1 MSLTT
6 GRGPLSPRPAGRFS
20 APVPE
25 GVVYVEPFPRR
36 VRASIGDRWV
46 LDSERVLLV
55 HRAGVPPTYAFP
67 ADDVD
72 GVESE
77 AEPEQPDHVR
87 VEWSA
92 VDAWF
97 EEEQEVFGHPRNPYH
112 RVDCVPTR
120 RRLTVRIG
128 DTTLVDTDDTT
139 GVYETSLAPR
149 LYVDPTAVR
158 TDLLVPSPT
167 LTYCPY
173 KGTASHWSAT
183 IDGELVAD
191 VAWSYEEPLP
201 ECLPIKGMLAFYD
214 REA

>member
-1 MSLTT
+1 
-6 GRGPLSPRPAGRFS
+6 PQPAGRFS
-20 APVPE
+20 APLPE

-36 VRASIGDRWV
+36 VRARIGDRWV
-46 LDSERVLLV
+46 LDSDHVLLV
-55 HRAGVPPTYAFP
+55 HRPGAPPTYAFP
-67 ADDVD
+67 AADVT
-72 GVESE
+72 GVVT
-77 AEPEQPDHVR
+77 EPEPGEPGHVR

-112 RVDCVPTR
+112 RVDCVPTK

-149 LYVDPTAVR
+149 LYVDPVAVR

-191 VAWSYEEPLP
+191 VAWSYEDPLP

-214 REA
+214 R